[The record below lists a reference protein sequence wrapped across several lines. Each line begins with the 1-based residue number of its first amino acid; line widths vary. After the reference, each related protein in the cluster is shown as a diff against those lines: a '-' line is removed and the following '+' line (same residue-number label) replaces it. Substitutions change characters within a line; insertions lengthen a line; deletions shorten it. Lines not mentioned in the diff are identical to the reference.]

1 MLHPRPHREQKLQKL
16 HDMPNDPA
24 LLSRKAQGDLA
35 EATEASGH
43 LATATWTVYLS
54 GCGRGIGIGL
64 NARNVVTELTPDGP
78 AALSGQLRLGD
89 RVVGA
94 DGSALETP
102 EGSRALAEV
111 IRPADLH
118 IFEVVRQDEG
128 PTDPTNLVP
137 HPTNLPPRSCD
148 EYALSASTS
157 SDGGSSSAS
166 TQATPAPRRAST
178 PSDEDAS
185 RLFANLELRR
195 LPPPSYTGSSF
206 ETHRIEQTGNLL
218 DTPAAPPRLR
228 PENHNAIIDAHL
240 SSASNL
246 SI

>member
-1 MLHPRPHREQKLQKL
+1 M
-16 HDMPNDPA
+16 
-24 LLSRKAQGDLA
+24 
-35 EATEASGH
+35 
-43 LATATWTVYLS
+43 
-54 GCGRGIGIGL
+54 
-64 NARNVVTELTPDGP
+64 
-78 AALSGQLRLGD
+78 
-89 RVVGA
+89 
-94 DGSALETP
+94 
-102 EGSRALAEV
+102 AEV

-128 PTDPTNLVP
+128 PTNPTDLVP
-137 HPTNLPPRSCD
+137 HLTNLSPRPCD
-148 EYALSASTS
+148 EHALSASTS

-185 RLFANLELRR
+185 RLFANLELRQ

-240 SSASNL
+240 CSASNL

>member
-1 MLHPRPHREQKLQKL
+1 
-16 HDMPNDPA
+16 MPNDPA
-24 LLSRKAQGDLA
+24 LLSRKAQAHQAL
-35 EATEASGH
+35 ATEASGH
-43 LATATWTVYLS
+43 LATATRTVHLS

-64 NARNVVTELTPDGP
+64 SARNVITELTPDGP

-102 EGSRALAEV
+102 EGSRALADV

-128 PTDPTNLVP
+128 PTHPPHLVPMLVP
-137 HPTNLPPRSCD
+137 HPTHLPPHLCD
-148 EYALSASTS
+148 EYALNALSASTS

-185 RLFANLELRR
+185 RLFANLELRQ

-240 SSASNL
+240 CSASNL

>member
-1 MLHPRPHREQKLQKL
+1 MPSYLQLTSRSYSLATCYLLHAPPSASPREQKLQKL

-35 EATEASGH
+35 EAGH
-43 LATATWTVYLS
+43 LATATRTVYLS

-64 NARNVVTELTPDGP
+64 SARNVITELTPDGP
-78 AALSGQLRLGD
+78 AALSGQLQLGD
-89 RVVGA
+89 WVVGA

-102 EGSRALAEV
+102 VGSRALADV

-128 PTDPTNLVP
+128 PM
-137 HPTNLPPRSCD
+137 HPTHLPPHLCD
-148 EYALSASTS
+148 EYTLNALNASTS

-166 TQATPAPRRAST
+166 TEATPALRRASI
-178 PSDEDAS
+178 PSDESAS
-185 RLFANLELRR
+185 RLFANLELHQ
-195 LPPPSYTGSSF
+195 LPPPSYTDGSF

-218 DTPAAPPRLR
+218 LSD
-228 PENHNAIIDAHL
+228 AI
-240 SSASNL
+240 
-246 SI
+246 